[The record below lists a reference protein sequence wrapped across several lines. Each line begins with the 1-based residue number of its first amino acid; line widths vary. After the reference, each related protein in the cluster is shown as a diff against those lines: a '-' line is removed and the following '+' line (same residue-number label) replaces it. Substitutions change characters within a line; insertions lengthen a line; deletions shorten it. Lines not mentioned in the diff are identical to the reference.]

1 MVRLR
6 KGKTKRWRKGQSCES
21 NPAIKVHREAVKRG
35 TIVGQAT
42 RNSNLT
48 VEALARHAE
57 KHDED
62 GDVELKD
69 DEGVSLTSGQTFGAF
84 SVSGLTDCSNPVFAA
99 VRRFWDSPATQ
110 HKEVCFLFFHSI
122 FGVTTDCRPYYKVL
136 NRSDSVAC

>member
-6 KGKTKRWRKGQSCES
+6 KGKTTRWRKGQSCES

-35 TIVGQAT
+35 TIVGHAT

-69 DEGVSLTSGQTFGAF
+69 DEGVSMKSGQTFGAF
-84 SVSGLTDCSNPVFAA
+84 RVSGLAQNSRTRERSF
-99 VRRFWDSPATQ
+99 REKKKIKQT
-110 HKEVCFLFFHSI
+110 
-122 FGVTTDCRPYYKVL
+122 
-136 NRSDSVAC
+136 NRHLSAEKYGGT